1 MSAMPSD
8 RTRRNRVAI
17 VGTAALVTVALG
29 TALLANAQGFRRGFR
44 IQQNDPPAT
53 ELVVARWR
61 FGTNGLIGHMG
72 WSHNYPSSDENLN
85 QFIKDS
91 TGIDV
96 EIASFRIVE
105 LGSPEVFDYP
115 FAYVS
120 EPGEMELTDQEVI
133 NLREFVERGGFVL
146 MDDFDGTV
154 QIETM
159 RAQVA
164 RAFPERPFV
173 QILDDHRVL
182 HTHFDLADL
191 NRMSPYVPG
200 GRIVYYGIMNDHG
213 ELAIAAGHNNDLANF
228 WDWYDEP
235 QMPLEPAADAFRLG
249 VNFAI
254 WAFTH

>member
-1 MSAMPSD
+1 MVIAF
-8 RTRRNRVAI
+8 
-17 VGTAALVTVALG
+17 GAALV
-29 TALLANAQGFRRGFR
+29 ANAQGFRRGFR
-44 IQQNDPPAT
+44 IEQNEPPAT

-72 WSHNYPSSDENLN
+72 WSHNYPSSDQNLN
-85 QFIKDS
+85 QFIKDA

-96 EIASFRIVE
+96 EVASFRIVE

-164 RAFPERPFV
+164 RAFPDRPFV
-173 QILDDHRVL
+173 QILEDHRIL

-200 GRIVYYGIMNDHG
+200 GRIVYYGIMNDQG

-235 QMPLEPAADAFRLG
+235 RMPLEPAADAFRLG
-249 VNFAI
+249 VNPAI